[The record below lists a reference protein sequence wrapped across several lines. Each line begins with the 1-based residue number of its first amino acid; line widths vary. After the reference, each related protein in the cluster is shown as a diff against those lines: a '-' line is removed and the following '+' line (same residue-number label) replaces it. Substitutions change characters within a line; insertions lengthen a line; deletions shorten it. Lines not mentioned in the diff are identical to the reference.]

1 MENAVRTPAD
11 PVHLADPVHQIMVV
25 AEVVHAIMMVMIMI
39 IIATVVMMM
48 RMMTTAQTITMM
60 TKIMM
65 MMTMTIVTA
74 AVMMMITT
82 MMTITMITMMM
93 ITMMMIMM
101 MMIMMT
107 MTMIMT
113 IMMMIT
119 MTTEEEQV
127 HVPGEE
133 AQLQAEAEI
142 LRADS
147 LQDQAG
153 LHHVPVQEEDLPRTA
168 DLAVQ
173 ILRGPVIQD
182 RLPAA
187 EDPLQIE
194 REIHRADLLQMAGL
208 LQDPL
213 HQDLH
218 LLDHYQDLVGVQEI
232 RVQLLPDHRQ
242 VGVGN
247 KEILKED
254 LLREVAEV
262 LQEEVLQ
269 EEVPLEEAQIQD
281 AQILVEIAQVH
292 PAAIRIEI
300 RRVDL
305 HLQADQVHQEI
316 PVPAVLQAEEVA
328 LEAEVEEEVRTNL
341 KSLMGMAA

>member
-82 MMTITMITMMM
+82 MMTTMTTITMITMMM

-101 MMIMMT
+101 T
-107 MTMIMT
+107 MTMMMT

-133 AQLQAEAEI
+133 DQLQAEAEI

-168 DLAVQ
+168 DLAFQ

-218 LLDHYQDLVGVQEI
+218 LLDHHQDQVGVQEI

-254 LLREVAEV
+254 LLREVA
-262 LQEEVLQ
+262 EVLQ